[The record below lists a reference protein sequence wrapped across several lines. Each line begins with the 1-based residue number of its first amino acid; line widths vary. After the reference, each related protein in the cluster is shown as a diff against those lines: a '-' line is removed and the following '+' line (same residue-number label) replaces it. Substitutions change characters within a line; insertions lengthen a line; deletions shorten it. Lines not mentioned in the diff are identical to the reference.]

1 MWIGDNQCFECGY
14 KGAELHHHHVVPR
27 SRSGT
32 QTVPLCG
39 VCHAHA
45 HHMNKNMTTSALVKE
60 SIRRR
65 KEENPDLKWGNQN
78 LYTEQGT
85 KAIAVRQSNARE
97 FNSHIKTV
105 VEKLK
110 NEGYGTL
117 ETQVSRLNEL
127 NFRSR
132 RGETFNYHSLYRILY
147 RTD

>member
-1 MWIGDNQCFECGY
+1 MRIVDNQCFECGY
-14 KGAELHHHHVVPR
+14 KGPELHRHHVVPR

-39 VCHAHA
+39 VCHARA
-45 HHMNKNMTTSALVKE
+45 HHRDKNMTTSALVRE
-60 SIRRR
+60 SIHRRR
-65 KEENPDLKWGNQN
+65 EENPDLKFGNHN

-85 KAIAVRQSNARE
+85 KAIAVRRANARE

>member
-1 MWIGDNQCFECGY
+1 MWVEDNQCFECGY
-14 KGAELHHHHVVPR
+14 KGEELHRHHVVPR

-45 HHMNKNMTTSALVKE
+45 HHRDKNMTTSALVKE

-65 KEENPDLKWGNQN
+65 KEEDPDCQFGNHN
-78 LYTEQGT
+78 LYTEQGA
-85 KAIAVRQSNARE
+85 KAIATRQANAKK

-110 NEGYGTL
+110 NEGYSTV

-127 NFRSR
+127 KFRSR
-132 RGETFNYHSLYRILY
+132 RGEEFSYHSLYRVLH
-147 RTD
+147 RTA

>member
-1 MWIGDNQCFECGY
+1 
-14 KGAELHHHHVVPR
+14 
-27 SRSGT
+27 
-32 QTVPLCG
+32 
-39 VCHAHA
+39 
-45 HHMNKNMTTSALVKE
+45 MTTSALVKE

-78 LYTEQGT
+78 LYTEHGT